1 MNSSSSSDSEMV
13 EKITEEIPN
22 QTNPVPP
29 ETLENQNSDV
39 DLVDQKTGDS
49 SKNGEEKEGEEE
61 EAECGFCLYMKG
73 GGCKDSFIA
82 WEKCMEEAE
91 EKKEDVVEKCYQVTL
106 SLKNCMEAH
115 PDYYAPILKAEKAAE
130 QQVTK
135 GMEELNKEK
144 ESKERGGDEEVKEI
158 EIEIEI
164 ENDNGIEL
172 QNKIERIEEE
182 EVVKKEKS
190 TDLESVVAVKE
201 GSEEVKEVELNNE
214 IAEEELVEKKIE
226 KQTDSESVVAGKDE
240 KEDEEVKEVGLNNKV
255 AEEESK
261 NPVMSFFDKVF
272 SFKF

>member
-1 MNSSSSSDSEMV
+1 MNSSSPDSETI

-29 ETLENQNSDV
+29 ETLENQNSDAV
-39 DLVDQKTGDS
+39 LVDQTNK
-49 SKNGEEKEGEEE
+49 GEEKEDVEEE

-106 SLKNCMEAH
+106 TLKNCMEAH
-115 PDYYAPILKAEKAAE
+115 PDYYAPILKAEKAASE
-130 QQVTK
+130 QVTK

-144 ESKERGGDEEVKEI
+144 ESKDRGDEEVKEI

-172 QNKIERIEEE
+172 QNKIGEIEEE

-190 TDLESVVAVKE
+190 TDLESLGAVKDSN
-201 GSEEVKEVELNNE
+201 GEEVKEVELNNK
-214 IAEEELVEKKIE
+214 IAEEEVLEKKIE

-240 KEDEEVKEVGLNNKV
+240 EVKEVELNNKV
-255 AEEESK
+255 AEEETK

>member
-1 MNSSSSSDSEMV
+1 MNSSSSDSETI

-29 ETLENQNSDV
+29 ETLENQNSDAV
-39 DLVDQKTGDS
+39 LVDQTNK
-49 SKNGEEKEGEEE
+49 GEEKEDVEEE
-61 EAECGFCLYMKG
+61 EEECGFCLYMKG

-115 PDYYAPILKAEKAAE
+115 PDYYAPILKAEKAAAE
-130 QQVTK
+130 QVTK

-144 ESKERGGDEEVKEI
+144 ESKGGDEEVKEI

-172 QNKIERIEEE
+172 QNKIGETKEEG
-182 EVVKKEKS
+182 VKKMEKQ

-201 GSEEVKEVELNNE
+201 GGKEVKEVELNSK
-214 IAEEELVEKKIE
+214 IAEEVVEKKIE

-240 KEDEEVKEVGLNNKV
+240 EVKEVGLNNGV
-255 AEEESK
+255 AEEETKS
-261 NPVMSFFDKVF
+261 PVMSFFDKVF

>member
-1 MNSSSSSDSEMV
+1 MNSSSDSETL

-22 QTNPVPP
+22 QANPIPP

-39 DLVDQKTGDS
+39 DLVDQKTSDS
-49 SKNGEEKEGEEE
+49 SNKGEGKEGEEEE

-91 EKKEDVVEKCYQVTL
+91 EKKEGVVEKCYQVTL
-106 SLKNCMEAH
+106 TLKNCMEAH

-130 QQVTK
+130 EQVTK

-164 ENDNGIEL
+164 ENENENDNGIEL
-172 QNKIERIEEE
+172 QNKIEKTEGEA
-182 EVVKKEKS
+182 VKKEKS
-190 TDLESVVAVKE
+190 TDSV
-201 GSEEVKEVELNNE
+201 
-214 IAEEELVEKKIE
+214 
-226 KQTDSESVVAGKDE
+226 SVVAGKD
-240 KEDEEVKEVGLNNKV
+240 
-255 AEEESK
+255 
-261 NPVMSFFDKVF
+261 
-272 SFKF
+272 

>member
-1 MNSSSSSDSEMV
+1 MNSSSDSETP

-22 QTNPVPP
+22 QTNPIPA

-39 DLVDQKTGDS
+39 VLLDQKTSDS
-49 SKNGEEKEGEEE
+49 SNKGEEKEDEEE

-144 ESKERGGDEEVKEI
+144 ESKERGGGDTEVKEI

-164 ENDNGIEL
+164 ENENGIEL
-172 QNKIERIEEE
+172 QNKIEKIEGEA
-182 EVVKKEKS
+182 VKMEKS

-201 GSEEVKEVELNNE
+201 GGQEVKEVELNNK
-214 IAEEELVEKKIE
+214 IAEEEVVEKKIE

-240 KEDEEVKEVGLNNKV
+240 KEDEEVKEVELNNKV
-255 AEEESK
+255 AEEETK

>member
-1 MNSSSSSDSEMV
+1 MSVNMNSSSDSTTPK
-13 EKITEEIPN
+13 KITEEIPN
-22 QTNPVPP
+22 QTNPVPT

-39 DLVDQKTGDS
+39 VLLDQKTSDS
-49 SKNGEEKEGEEE
+49 SNNGDEEE

-106 SLKNCMEAH
+106 TLKNCMEAH

-144 ESKERGGDEEVKEI
+144 ESKARGGDEVEVKEI

-172 QNKIERIEEE
+172 QNKIEKTEG

-201 GSEEVKEVELNNE
+201 GVEEVKEVELNNKF
-214 IAEEELVEKKIE
+214 AEEKVVKKKIE
-226 KQTDSESVVAGKDE
+226 KQTDSESVVAGN
-240 KEDEEVKEVGLNNKV
+240 DEEVKEVGLNNKV
-255 AEEESK
+255 AEEETK